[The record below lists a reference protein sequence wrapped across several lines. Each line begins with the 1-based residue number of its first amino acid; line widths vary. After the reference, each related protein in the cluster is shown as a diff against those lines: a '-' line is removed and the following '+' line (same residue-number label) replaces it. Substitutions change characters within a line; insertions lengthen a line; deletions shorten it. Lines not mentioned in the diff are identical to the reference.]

1 MTMWLSGQYKRP
13 AEQAE
18 GQTGV
23 VTVGGGGTAVLLD
36 RDYLSEYQRSYDSS
50 GPSLDGGFSL

>member
-1 MTMWLSGQYKRP
+1 MWLSGQYKRP

-36 RDYLSEYQRSYDSS
+36 RERCTAPAATAGRRSRDS
-50 GPSLDGGFSL
+50 GPW